1 MFIWTALDEST
12 DRYQK
17 YAYVVAGLLT
27 SQQNWSSIERAWK
40 KRLEKDG
47 LTYFKTS
54 EYRGLKGEFLRFKN
68 EELYPKPTGRKA
80 AREIL
85 NDLKLILK
93 SEDIVGL
100 GLAIN
105 LQDYRKARRS
115 SKVRKFLPTDPYQ
128 LAYEIAMVAIAMHIG
143 HGPYPQVVAFLCDQH
158 SKATRLQEGYESL
171 QKANPTA
178 ANYMG
183 SLTVADDKKWAAIQL
198 SDLVASI
205 CKDYFVKYF
214 NGTISDQIS
223 ALQDLRAEVG
233 NHISLFFIDELAIKR
248 IVAGNMLHN
257 GRPSIRSSRQGQ
269 LFGNM
274 FKLGSQKNV

>member
-1 MFIWTALDEST
+1 MFIWTALDESV
-12 DRYQK
+12 DRLQRH
-17 YAYVVAGLLT
+17 AYVVAALLT

-54 EYRGLKGEFLRFKN
+54 EYRGLNGEFSRFKN

-93 SEDIVGL
+93 SEDLVGL

-105 LQDYRKARRS
+105 LQDYRKARKS
-115 SKVRKFLPTDPYQ
+115 SKVREFLPTDPYQ
-128 LAYEIAMVAIAMHIG
+128 LAYEIAMVAIAMHVG

-158 SKATRLQEGYESL
+158 SKAARLEKGYESL

-178 ANYMG
+178 ASYMG
-183 SLTVADDKKWAAIQL
+183 SLTVDDDKRWAAIQVA
-198 SDLVASI
+198 DLVAGV
-205 CKDYFVKYF
+205 CKDYFVEYF
-214 NGTISDQIS
+214 HGKISDEAL
-223 ALQDLRAEVG
+223 ALQELRSEVG
-233 NHISLFFIDELAIKR
+233 NHIALFFIDELAIKR

-274 FKLGSQKNV
+274 FKLGSQPES